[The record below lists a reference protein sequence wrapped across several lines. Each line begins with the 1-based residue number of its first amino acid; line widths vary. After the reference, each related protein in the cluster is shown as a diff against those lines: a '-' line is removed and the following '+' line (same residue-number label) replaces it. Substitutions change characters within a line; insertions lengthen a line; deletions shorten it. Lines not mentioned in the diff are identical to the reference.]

1 MTIMNQLAKLASDF
15 GWKLQA
21 PEVGIFVMESFVFG
35 NSPPTEEERRCFDSL
50 VQMHKAGQCLG
61 IQEWDSTI
69 RLLWNT
75 ETGWSTYKF
84 LLDQLFSVIQSHHD
98 ALYFRACYEELESST
113 PEIGDTDGW
122 CARGD
127 DLLERDGQ
135 FRASK
140 KSSGAALEG
149 VLLNAARKSGG
160 SQEELLKL
168 VLSLSGKAL
177 LERIKNRAGRP
188 NARPIRAT
196 STNVP
201 DILEHT
207 VATVEQHGS
216 GVLIWLKQTHRA
228 ENAWKAFG
236 HLFRRNAPVKKASR
250 L

>member
-1 MTIMNQLAKLASDF
+1 MTIMGKLEKLAADF

-21 PEVGIFVMESFVFG
+21 PEVGISVMESFVFR

-127 DLLERDGQ
+127 DLFERDGQ

-140 KSSGAALEG
+140 KSSGAALER

-236 HLFRRNAPVKKASR
+236 HLFRRNAPAR
-250 L
+250 GE